1 MYNNQKQINS
11 IGFTITFQSPY
22 NDCEWRTQTFPT
34 KEEAEGMIEFYK
46 TECRTHA
53 KFV

>member
-1 MYNNQKQINS
+1 MQHTSSSINS

-34 KEEAEGMIEFYK
+34 REEAENMIEFYK
-46 TECRTHA
+46 TCGSDA
-53 KFV
+53 KFL